1 MDKMKLI
8 VSSVVVAVGIV
19 VLGVCIKSGLG
30 SFARNARVVTVK
42 GLAEREVKA
51 DKVIWPIVFK
61 ELGDD
66 LPSLYARVDEKNAIV
81 IQMLKDK
88 GIADAEISTSVDVTD
103 LQADSY
109 SSERTPYRYRI
120 SSVVTVNTGKVD
132 TVLALLKEQSS
143 LIQKGVAITFSNYS
157 YPSIQ
162 FEYTGLNT
170 IKPEMIKEA
179 TQNARKAAL
188 QFAADSESTLGKIK
202 TAYQG
207 QFSISDRDQNTPY
220 VKKVRVVTTIEYML
234 ED

>member
-1 MDKMKLI
+1 MKLI

-109 SSERTPYRYRI
+109 SSERTPYRYHR
-120 SSVVTVNTGKVD
+120 
-132 TVLALLKEQSS
+132 LS
-143 LIQKGVAITFSNYS
+143 L
-157 YPSIQ
+157 SI
-162 FEYTGLNT
+162 
-170 IKPEMIKEA
+170 PE
-179 TQNARKAAL
+179 R
-188 QFAADSESTLGKIK
+188 
-202 TAYQG
+202 
-207 QFSISDRDQNTPY
+207 
-220 VKKVRVVTTIEYML
+220 
-234 ED
+234 